1 MQGLLKPDGITTWD
15 YCRYCWSVESLPS
28 LYGTPFEVHNT
39 EPKGEEVEKED
50 EEEKIKT
57 MHYQEAQALATCC
70 KSQESRDESRGE
82 ITGQN

>member
-1 MQGLLKPDGITTWD
+1 M
-15 YCRYCWSVESLPS
+15 ESLPS

-70 KSQESRDESRGE
+70 KVKKAGMNHEEKLLARIERVDSRHFFIIQ
-82 ITGQN
+82 ITKYICR